1 MHRVGSTVILLQ
13 ALLIG
18 AAVAM
23 CAWAGVSGSAIAGLA
38 VLGICAIAVAATG
51 ATRRGQV
58 QAWAAATAWVC
69 TVVILASILLSRSAR
84 ATLGSYLDGYYGML
98 AWMMAAALLPASRD
112 LPSGGAK
119 TRWRVLAMLWAMM
132 GSSIWASASYLG
144 NRSGLFFACLLVFVG
159 LLVLCHVWFRLRAAG
174 IVVVNTL
181 ILVILGLP
189 LADLAVRCV
198 SSLRAP
204 LEARRQFYLYEAAKK
219 DPVAFGRWWNY
230 YNAQWQQA
238 EKQFKVPDPD
248 PVLLF
253 RLQPN
258 THARV
263 AQSEFVINS
272 RGFRGPEIPA
282 EKGDAY
288 RVVALGESTTFGVT
302 LHRQQQPWPEL
313 LEQLI
318 RERLK
323 PPRPV
328 EVINAGVPGYRL
340 DQNLHRFPTDIL
352 PLKPDMVI
360 SYHGINAFDS
370 LRDAL
375 PSGRGT
381 RPPDYK
387 NRPLRLLADAEYRLK
402 LLDFARRPPPK
413 AAPPPASLTDP
424 LATPYAHCYRRLIET
439 ARTNHIRLALA
450 NYAMAANEQSAPAV
464 VEFYQV
470 GYPGA
475 PWDIQANHVHSTIL
489 RTLAEQHPDVCFVD
503 SHPGLDGEHD
513 KFIDLV
519 HFAPAGEEQLAEN
532 MFKALRPM
540 LEARPDPLLTSSA
553 RGTTF
558 IERMQSVT
566 PNPESEPVTGLA
578 RRAG

>member
-1 MHRVGSTVILLQ
+1 MHRAGFIVILLQ
-13 ALLIG
+13 FLLAG
-18 AAVAM
+18 TAVAL
-23 CAWAGVSGSAIAGLA
+23 CAWAGAPWLATAGLV
-38 VLGICAIAVAATG
+38 VLGVCALAAATG
-51 ATRRGQV
+51 ATHRGRA
-58 QAWAAATAWVC
+58 QAWAAVAAWVC
-69 TVVILASILLSRSAR
+69 TVVILAGALLSPSAR

-112 LPSGGAK
+112 LPGGGGK
-119 TRWRVLAMLWAMM
+119 TRWRVLVMLWAML
-132 GSSIWASASYLG
+132 GTSIWVGASYLG
-144 NRSGLFFACLLVFVG
+144 NRSGVFFLCLLVLLA

-189 LADLAVRCV
+189 LADLTARCV

-204 LEARRQFYLYEAAKK
+204 LEASRQFYLYEAAKK

-248 PVLLF
+248 PALLY

-258 THARV
+258 TRARV

-288 RVVALGESTTFGVT
+288 RIVALGESTTFGVT
-302 LHRQQQPWPEL
+302 LHRGQRPWPEL

-318 RERLK
+318 RERFR
-323 PPRPV
+323 PHRPV
-328 EVINAGVPGYRL
+328 QVINAGVPGYRL
-340 DQNLHRFPTDIL
+340 DQNLYRFPTAIL
-352 PLKPDMVI
+352 PLQPDLVI

-370 LRDAL
+370 LRGAL
-375 PSGRGT
+375 PLGRGT
-381 RPPDYK
+381 HPPDYQ
-387 NRPLRLLADAEYRLK
+387 NRPLRLLADAEYRLR
-402 LLDFARRPPPK
+402 LMGFARRPPPK
-413 AAPPPASLTDP
+413 TVPPPASLTDP
-424 LATPYAHCYRRLIET
+424 LATPYAQCYRQLIET

-450 NYAMAANEQSAPAV
+450 NYAMAANEQSPPPV

-470 GYPGA
+470 GYPDA
-475 PWDIQANHVHSTIL
+475 PWDIQANRVHSLIV
-489 RTLAEQHPDVCFVD
+489 RTLAEQHPEVCFVD
-503 SHPGLDGEHD
+503 THPGLDGEHD

-519 HFAPAGEEQLAEN
+519 HFAPAGEEQLAEA
-532 MFKALRPM
+532 MFKALRPI
-540 LEARPDPLLTSSA
+540 LEADLL
-553 RGTTF
+553 RF
-558 IERMQSVT
+558 
-566 PNPESEPVTGLA
+566 
-578 RRAG
+578 